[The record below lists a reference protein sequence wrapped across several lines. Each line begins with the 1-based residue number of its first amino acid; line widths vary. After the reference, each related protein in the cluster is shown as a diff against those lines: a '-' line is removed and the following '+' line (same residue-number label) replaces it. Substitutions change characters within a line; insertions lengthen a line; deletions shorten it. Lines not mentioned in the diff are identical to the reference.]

1 MIRFRRM
8 RWEGHVANTGREA
21 GACTILVGKPEG
33 KRPLRRPRRCWESN
47 IEMDLQ
53 EIDWE
58 GVDMIGLALH
68 RKKWRTFVKAVINFR
83 VP

>member
-1 MIRFRRM
+1 MIRCRRM
-8 RWEGHVANTGREA
+8 RWEGHVAHTVREA
-21 GACTILVGKPEG
+21 GACTVLVGKPEG
-33 KRPLRRPRRCWESN
+33 KRPLGIPRPCWESN

-58 GVDMIGLALH
+58 GVDMIGLARH
-68 RKKWRTFVKAVINFR
+68 RKKWRAFVKAVINFR